1 MNKSSRS
8 WWLMFGV
15 GAAVMLLA
23 LGWVTVVMLQL
34 ERNEL
39 VARADANHQESLRLA
54 LWRMDSWLAP
64 QLARESARPYFEYQ
78 SFYRP
83 QLTIASGSRRLDTEQ
98 LRVPSPLLGF
108 DDDIFALHFQ
118 HSTDGLATS
127 PQVPQDTDLNL
138 AA

>member
-64 QLARESARPYFEYQ
+64 QL
-78 SFYRP
+78 
-83 QLTIASGSRRLDTEQ
+83 SR
-98 LRVPSPLLGF
+98 
-108 DDDIFALHFQ
+108 
-118 HSTDGLATS
+118 
-127 PQVPQDTDLNL
+127 
-138 AA
+138 